1 MDSLC
6 FHLKKSNFFC
16 RRSRFL
22 LSAFPTQKNLIMR
35 MPPKLAQRL
44 ILFLTL
50 VLISVGIISGY
61 LQVRTQESQLL
72 NTIING
78 ADQLSNGITSATWH
92 AMLANNREAAY
103 QIMHTIALRQGIANI
118 RIFNREGRIMFSTD
132 STVSGVVERS
142 SKECAVCHS
151 TPTPQVNIN
160 PPDRSRIFTNDFGK
174 RELAMVTPIYNE
186 PACSNAACH
195 AHPAEVKVLGVLDV
209 TYSLENI
216 DQIVATIQRRAIL
229 TTTITVVVIGIFI
242 FFFMRTT
249 VHKPIAKLIAG
260 TRALSAMQLDRPV
273 DINADGEIGE
283 LAHSFNSMRVQ
294 LMKTVNELNELTQS
308 LETKVQQRTEQL
320 KVMNQKLF
328 QSDRLASLGQ
338 LAASVAHEINNPIAG
353 VLNLSMLIERIM
365 KDDGI
370 PQERVEEVRR
380 YLLQISSETTRV
392 GRIVGDLLAF
402 SRRPSPQ
409 RMSADLNAIIHRT
422 ISIIDHKLKLAGV
435 ELELRLDDHL
445 PEIKCDSSQIQQ
457 VIVNLVM
464 NASEA
469 THNRGSG
476 KVSVRTAVD
485 ADGTMVHLE
494 VKDNGDGIPKENLAK
509 IFDPFFTTKGEGK
522 GVGLGLA
529 VVYGI
534 VESHGGD
541 IEVESKIGE
550 GTTFLVDLPISGEA
564 KEPSPQTSGI
574 S

>member
-1 MDSLC
+1 
-6 FHLKKSNFFC
+6 
-16 RRSRFL
+16 
-22 LSAFPTQKNLIMR
+22 
-35 MPPKLAQRL
+35 MPPKLAQQL

-50 VLISVGIISGY
+50 VLISVGMISGY
-61 LQVRTQESQLL
+61 LQVRTQEDQIL

-92 AMLANNREAAY
+92 AMLSDNREAAY

-132 STVSGVVERS
+132 STVTGVVERT

-151 TPTPQVNIN
+151 TPTPQVNIT
-160 PPDRSRIFTNDFGK
+160 PPDRSRIFTNDKGK

-195 AHPAEVKVLGVLDV
+195 AHPVEVKVLGVLDV
-209 TYSLENI
+209 TYGLENV
-216 DQIVATIQRRAIL
+216 DQIVENIQRRAIF
-229 TTTITVVVIGIFI
+229 TTTITVIVIGIFI
-242 FFFMRTT
+242 FFFIRAT

-260 TRALSAMQLDRPV
+260 TRALSAMQLDHPV
-273 DINADGEIGE
+273 DIKADGEIGE
-283 LAHSFNSMRVQ
+283 LAHSFNSMREQ
-294 LMKTVNELNELTQS
+294 LMKTVGELNELTQS

-320 KVMNQKLF
+320 KAMNQKLF

-353 VLNLSMLIERIM
+353 VLNLSMLVERIL
-365 KDDGI
+365 KEDGI
-370 PQERVEEVRR
+370 PPERVEEVRR
-380 YLLQISSETTRV
+380 YLIQISSETTRV

-409 RMSADLNAIIHRT
+409 RLPADLNAIIRRT
-422 ISIIDHKLKLAGV
+422 VSIIDHKLKLANV
-435 ELELRLDDHL
+435 ELELQLDETL
-445 PEIKCDSSQIQQ
+445 PNIKCDNSQIQQ

-469 THNRGSG
+469 THNRDHG
-476 KVSVRTAVD
+476 KVTVRTTVN
-485 ADGTMVHLE
+485 TNRESIRFE

-509 IFDPFFTTKGEGK
+509 IYDPFFTTKGEGK

-534 VESHGGD
+534 VESHGGE
-541 IEVESKIGE
+541 IEVDTKVGE
-550 GTTFLVDLPISGEA
+550 GTIFRVDLPISGGAE
-564 KEPSPQTSGI
+564 KIPPQSSGI
-574 S
+574 T

>member
-1 MDSLC
+1 
-6 FHLKKSNFFC
+6 
-16 RRSRFL
+16 
-22 LSAFPTQKNLIMR
+22 

-50 VLISVGIISGY
+50 VLIGVGMISGY
-61 LQVRTQESQLL
+61 LQVRTQENQILS
-72 NTIING
+72 TIING

-92 AMLANNREAAY
+92 AMLSDNREAAY

-132 STVSGVVERS
+132 STVTGVVDRK

-151 TPTPQVNIN
+151 TPTPQVIIN
-160 PPDRSRIFTNDFGK
+160 PPDRSRIFSNDQGK

-195 AHPAEVKVLGVLDV
+195 AHPAQVKVLGVLDV
-209 TYSLENI
+209 TYGLENV
-216 DQIVATIQRRAIL
+216 DQIVENIQRRAIL
-229 TTTITVVVIGIFI
+229 TTTITVFVIGIFI
-242 FFFMRTT
+242 FFFMRAT

-273 DINADGEIGE
+273 DIKADGEIGE
-283 LAHSFNSMRVQ
+283 LANSFNSMREQ
-294 LMKTVNELNELTQS
+294 LMKTVNELNELTQN
-308 LETKVQQRTEQL
+308 LETKVQQRTDQL
-320 KVMNQKLF
+320 KAMNQKLF

-353 VLNLSMLIERIM
+353 VLNLSMLIERIL
-365 KDDGI
+365 KEDGI
-370 PQERVEEVRR
+370 PPERIEEVRR
-380 YLLQISSETTRV
+380 YLSQISSETTRV

-409 RMSADLNAIIHRT
+409 RIPADLNGIIRRT
-422 ISIIDHKLKLAGV
+422 VSIIDHKLKLANV
-435 ELELRLDDHL
+435 ELELQLDETL
-445 PEIKCDSSQIQQ
+445 PKIKCDNSQIQQ

-469 THNRGSG
+469 THNRANA
-476 KVSVRTAVD
+476 KVLVRTT
-485 ADGTMVHLE
+485 ADIQRESIRME
-494 VKDNGDGIPKENLAK
+494 VKDNGDGIPQENLAK
-509 IFDPFFTTKGEGK
+509 IYDPFFTTKGEGK

-534 VESHGGD
+534 IESHGGD
-541 IEVESKIGE
+541 IEVNTKVGE
-550 GTTFLVDLPISGEA
+550 GTTFIVDLPISGES
-564 KEPSPQTSGI
+564 KGISPQPAGSG
-574 S
+574 

>member
-1 MDSLC
+1 MS
-6 FHLKKSNFFC
+6 
-16 RRSRFL
+16 
-22 LSAFPTQKNLIMR
+22 

-50 VLISVGIISGY
+50 LLISVGTISGF
-61 LQVRTQESQLL
+61 LQMRTQEGQIL

-118 RIFNREGRIMFSTD
+118 RIFNREGRIMYSTD
-132 STVSGVVERS
+132 STEQGKLERGA
-142 SKECAVCHS
+142 KECAVCHS
-151 TPTPQVNIN
+151 TSQPQVNLD
-160 PPDRSRIFTNDFGK
+160 PHQRSRIFSNTSGK

-186 PACSNAACH
+186 ASCSNADCH
-195 AHPAEVKVLGVLDV
+195 AHPAQLKVLGVLDV
-209 TYSLENI
+209 TYSLENV
-216 DQIVATIQRRAIL
+216 DQIVASVQQRAIL
-229 TTTITVVVIGIFI
+229 TTTITVLVIGIFV
-242 FFFMRTT
+242 FFFVRTT
-249 VHKPIAKLIAG
+249 VHKPIAQLIAG
-260 TRALSAMQLDRPV
+260 TRALSAMQLDHPV
-273 DINADGEIGE
+273 EIKADGEIGE

-353 VLNLSMLIERIM
+353 VLNLSMLIERII
-365 KDDGI
+365 KEDGI
-370 PQERVEEVRR
+370 PTERIEEVRR
-380 YLLQISSETTRV
+380 YLTQISSETTRV

-409 RMSADLNAIIHRT
+409 RMPADLNAIIRRT
-422 ISIIDHKLKLAGV
+422 VSIIEHKLNLASV
-435 ELELRLDDHL
+435 ELELQLDENL
-445 PEIKCDSSQIQQ
+445 PKIKCDNSQIQQ
-457 VIVNLVM
+457 VIINLVL

-469 THNRGSG
+469 THNRKLG
-476 KVSVRTAVD
+476 KVTVRTA
-485 ADGTMVHLE
+485 ACRNNESILLE
-494 VKDNGDGIPKENLAK
+494 VKDNGDGIPKEYLAK
-509 IFDPFFTTKGEGK
+509 IYDPFFTTKGEGK

-541 IEVESKIGE
+541 IEVETKVGE
-550 GTTFLVDLPISGEA
+550 GTTFSVDLPISGEA
-564 KEPSPQTSGI
+564 KVVSPQSSGI
-574 S
+574 T

>member
-1 MDSLC
+1 M
-6 FHLKKSNFFC
+6 
-16 RRSRFL
+16 
-22 LSAFPTQKNLIMR
+22 T

-50 VLISVGIISGY
+50 LLISVGTISGF
-61 LQVRTQESQLL
+61 LQMRAQEDQIL

-92 AMLANNREAAY
+92 AMLSDNREAAY

-132 STVSGVVERS
+132 STVSGVVERT

-160 PPDRSRIFTNDFGK
+160 PPDRSRIFTNDHGK

-195 AHPAEVKVLGVLDV
+195 AHPAQVKVLGVLDV
-209 TYSLENI
+209 TYSLENV
-216 DQIVATIQRRAIL
+216 DQIVKNIQRRAIL
-229 TTTITVVVIGIFI
+229 TTAITVVVIGFFI
-242 FFFMRTT
+242 FFFIRTT
-249 VHKPIAKLIAG
+249 VHKPIAELIAG
-260 TRALSAMQLDRPV
+260 TRALSAMQLDHPV
-273 DINADGEIGE
+273 DIKSDGEIGE
-283 LAHSFNSMRVQ
+283 LAHSFNTMRER
-294 LMKTVNELNELTQS
+294 LMKTVGELNELTQS

-353 VLNLSMLIERIM
+353 VLNLSMLIERIL
-365 KDDGI
+365 KEDGI
-370 PQERVEEVRR
+370 PPERVEEVRR
-380 YLLQISSETTRV
+380 YLVQISSETTRV

-402 SRRPSPQ
+402 SRRSSPQ
-409 RMSADLNAIIHRT
+409 RMPADLNEIIRRT
-422 ISIIDHKLKLAGV
+422 VSIIDHKLKLANV
-435 ELELRLDDHL
+435 ELELQLDEIL
-445 PEIKCDSSQIQQ
+445 PKIKCDNSQIQQ

-469 THNRGSG
+469 THNRVNGN
-476 KVSVRTAVD
+476 VTVRTTAN
-485 ADGTMVHLE
+485 TNRESIRFE

-509 IFDPFFTTKGEGK
+509 IYDPFFTTKGEGK

-541 IEVESKIGE
+541 IEVDTKVGE
-550 GTTFLVDLPISGEA
+550 GTIFRVDLPISGEA
-564 KEPSPQTSGI
+564 KEKSPESSGLL
-574 S
+574 

>member
-1 MDSLC
+1 MS
-6 FHLKKSNFFC
+6 
-16 RRSRFL
+16 
-22 LSAFPTQKNLIMR
+22 

-50 VLISVGIISGY
+50 LLMSVGIISGF
-61 LQVRTQESQLL
+61 LQVKTQESQLL

-92 AMLANNREAAY
+92 AMLADNREAAY

-118 RIFNREGRIMFSTD
+118 RIFNREGKIMFSTD
-132 STVSGVVERS
+132 STEHGTVNQS

-151 TPTPQVNIN
+151 TPTPQVNLDPN
-160 PPDRSRIFTNDFGK
+160 QRSQIFTNAQGK

-186 PACSNAACH
+186 PSCSNAECH
-195 AHPAEVKVLGVLDV
+195 AHPANIKVLGVLDV
-209 TYSLENI
+209 TYSLENV
-216 DQIVATIQRRAIL
+216 DQIVATIQERAVL

-242 FFFMRTT
+242 FFFVRTT

-260 TRALSAMQLDRPV
+260 TRALSAMQLDHPV
-273 DINADGEIGE
+273 EVKADGEIGE
-283 LAHSFNSMRVQ
+283 LAHSFNVMREH
-294 LMKTVNELNELTQS
+294 LMKTVGALNELTQS
-308 LETKVQQRTEQL
+308 LETKVNQRTEQL
-320 KVMNQKLF
+320 KAMNQKLF

-365 KDDGI
+365 REDGI
-370 PQERVEEVRR
+370 PPDRVEEVRR
-380 YLLQISSETTRV
+380 YLTQISSETTRV

-402 SRRPSPQ
+402 SRRSSPQ
-409 RMSADLNAIIHRT
+409 RIDADLNAIIHRT
-422 ISIIDHKLKLAGV
+422 VSIIDHKLKLASV
-435 ELELRLDDHL
+435 ELDLQLEENL
-445 PEIKCDSSQIQQ
+445 PKVKCDSSQIQQ

-469 THNRGSG
+469 THNRGDA
-476 KVSVRTAVD
+476 KVCVRTSSDPHTGLVRLD
-485 ADGTMVHLE
+485 VE
-494 VKDNGDGIPKENLAK
+494 DNGDGIPKEHLSK

-541 IEVESKIGE
+541 IEVNSKVGT
-550 GTTFLVDLPISGEA
+550 GTTFRVEIPLSGEK
-564 KEPSPQTSGI
+564 KEHAAALAGSSG
-574 S
+574 

>member
-1 MDSLC
+1 
-6 FHLKKSNFFC
+6 
-16 RRSRFL
+16 
-22 LSAFPTQKNLIMR
+22 

-50 VLISVGIISGY
+50 VLISVGTISGY
-61 LQVRTQESQLL
+61 LQVRSQENQIL

-92 AMLANNREAAY
+92 AMLSDNREAAY

-132 STVSGVVERS
+132 STVSGVVDRK
-142 SKECAVCHS
+142 SKECSVCHS

-160 PPDRSRIFTNDFGK
+160 PPDRSRIFKNTIGK

-186 PACSNAACH
+186 SACSNAACH

-209 TYSLENI
+209 TYSLENV
-216 DQIVATIQRRAIL
+216 DQIVEGIQRRAIL
-229 TTTITVVVIGIFI
+229 TTTITVVVIGFFI
-242 FFFMRTT
+242 FFFIRTT

-260 TRALSAMQLDRPV
+260 TRALSAMQLDHPV
-273 DINADGEIGE
+273 DVKADGEIGE
-283 LAHSFNSMRVQ
+283 LANSFNAMREQ

-308 LETKVQQRTEQL
+308 LETKVQQRTDQL
-320 KVMNQKLF
+320 KAMNQKLF

-353 VLNLSMLIERIM
+353 VLNLSMLVERIL
-365 KDDGI
+365 KTDGI
-370 PQERVEEVRR
+370 PPERIEEVRR
-380 YLLQISSETTRV
+380 YLTQISSETTRV
-392 GRIVGDLLAF
+392 GHIVSDLLAF

-409 RMSADLNAIIHRT
+409 RFPVDFNAIVRRT
-422 ISIIDHKLKLAGV
+422 VSIIDHKLKLANV
-435 ELELRLDDHL
+435 ELELHLGDNL
-445 PEIKCDSSQIQQ
+445 PEMECDNSQIQQ

-476 KVSVRTAVD
+476 NVTVRTT
-485 ADGTMVHLE
+485 ADSNNTYIRLE
-494 VKDNGDGIPKENLAK
+494 VIDNGDGIPNENLAK
-509 IFDPFFTTKGEGK
+509 IYDPFFTTKDEGK

-541 IEVESKIGE
+541 IEVESKVGS
-550 GTTFLVDLPISGEA
+550 GTTFRVELPVTGGGKRIS
-564 KEPSPQTSGI
+564 SQSSG
-574 S
+574 ST

>member
-1 MDSLC
+1 MS
-6 FHLKKSNFFC
+6 
-16 RRSRFL
+16 
-22 LSAFPTQKNLIMR
+22 
-35 MPPKLAQRL
+35 MPPKLAQQL

-50 VLISVGIISGY
+50 LLISVGIISGY
-61 LQVRTQESQLL
+61 LQTRTQETQLL

-118 RIFNREGRIMFSTD
+118 RIFNREGRIMYSTD
-132 STVSGVVERS
+132 STEQGKLERDA
-142 SKECAVCHS
+142 KECAVCHS
-151 TPTPQVNIN
+151 TPQPQVNLD
-160 PPDRSRIFTNDFGK
+160 PHERSRIFSNASGK

-186 PACSNAACH
+186 PSCSNADCH
-195 AHPAEVKVLGVLDV
+195 AHPAQLKVLGVLDV
-209 TYSLENI
+209 TYSLENV
-216 DQIVATIQRRAIL
+216 DQIVATIQRRAIY

-242 FFFMRTT
+242 FFFVRTT
-249 VHKPIAKLIAG
+249 VHKPIAQLIAG
-260 TRALSAMQLDRPV
+260 TRALSTMQLDHPV
-273 DINADGEIGE
+273 EIEVEGEIGE
-283 LAHSFNSMRVQ
+283 LAHSFNSMREQ

-320 KVMNQKLF
+320 KAMNQKLF

-365 KDDGI
+365 KQDGI

-380 YLLQISSETTRV
+380 YLTQISSETTRV

-402 SRRPSPQ
+402 SRRSSPQ
-409 RMSADLNAIIHRT
+409 RIRSDLNAIINRT
-422 ISIIDHKLKLAGV
+422 VSIIDHKLKLAGV
-435 ELELRLDDHL
+435 ELELKLDNHL

-457 VIVNLVM
+457 VIVNLIM

-469 THNRGSG
+469 THNRSNG
-476 KVSVRTAVD
+476 KVFVRTSESANKKSVL
-485 ADGTMVHLE
+485 ME
-494 VKDNGDGIPKENLAK
+494 VRDNGDGIPKEYLSK
-509 IFDPFFTTKGEGK
+509 IYDPFFTTKGEGK

-534 VESHGGD
+534 IEAHGGD
-541 IEVESKIGE
+541 IEVETKVGE
-550 GTTFLVDLPISGEA
+550 GTLFRVDLPISGEA
-564 KEPSPQTSGI
+564 KEASSQSSG
-574 S
+574 ST

>member
-1 MDSLC
+1 
-6 FHLKKSNFFC
+6 
-16 RRSRFL
+16 
-22 LSAFPTQKNLIMR
+22 

-50 VLISVGIISGY
+50 VLISVGTISGY
-61 LQVRTQESQLL
+61 LQVRTQENQIL
-72 NTIING
+72 NTIIDG

-132 STVSGVVERS
+132 STITGVVERN

-151 TPTPQVNIN
+151 TPTPQVNIT
-160 PPDRSRIFTNDFGK
+160 PPDRSRIFTNDKGK

-195 AHPAEVKVLGVLDV
+195 AHPAQVKVLGVLDV
-209 TYSLENI
+209 TYSLENV
-216 DQIVATIQRRAIL
+216 DQIVENIQRRAIF
-229 TTTITVVVIGIFI
+229 TTAITVIVIGVFI
-242 FFFMRTT
+242 FFFIRAT

-273 DINADGEIGE
+273 DIKADGEIGE
-283 LAHSFNSMRVQ
+283 LAHAFNSMREQ
-294 LMKTVNELNELTQS
+294 LMKTVSELNELTQS

-320 KVMNQKLF
+320 KAMNQKLF

-338 LAASVAHEINNPIAG
+338 LAASVEHEINNPIAG
-353 VLNLSMLIERIM
+353 VLNLSMLVERIL
-365 KDDGI
+365 KEDGI
-370 PQERVEEVRR
+370 PPERVEEVRR
-380 YLLQISSETTRV
+380 YLIQISSETTRV

-409 RMSADLNAIIHRT
+409 RLPADLNAIIRRT
-422 ISIIDHKLKLAGV
+422 VSIIDHKLKLANV
-435 ELELRLDDHL
+435 ELELQLDETL
-445 PEIKCDSSQIQQ
+445 PNIKCDNSQIQQ

-469 THNRGSG
+469 THNRDHG
-476 KVSVRTAVD
+476 KVTVRTTVN
-485 ADGTMVHLE
+485 TNRESIRLE
-494 VKDNGDGIPKENLAK
+494 VKDNGDGIPKEYLAK
-509 IFDPFFTTKGEGK
+509 IYDPFFTTKGEGK

-534 VESHGGD
+534 VESHGGE
-541 IEVESKIGE
+541 IEVDTKVGE
-550 GTTFLVDLPISGEA
+550 GTIFRVDLPISGGAE
-564 KEPSPQTSGI
+564 KIPPQSSGI
-574 S
+574 T

>member
-1 MDSLC
+1 
-6 FHLKKSNFFC
+6 
-16 RRSRFL
+16 
-22 LSAFPTQKNLIMR
+22 

-50 VLISVGIISGY
+50 VLISVGTISGY
-61 LQVRTQESQLL
+61 LQVRTQENQIL
-72 NTIING
+72 NTIIDG

-132 STVSGVVERS
+132 STVTGVVERS

-151 TPTPQVNIN
+151 TPTPQVNIT
-160 PPDRSRIFTNDFGK
+160 PPDRSRIFTNDKGK

-195 AHPAEVKVLGVLDV
+195 AHPAQVKVLGVLDV
-209 TYSLENI
+209 TYSLENV
-216 DQIVATIQRRAIL
+216 DQIVENIQRRAIF
-229 TTTITVVVIGIFI
+229 TTAITVIVIGVFI
-242 FFFMRTT
+242 FFFIRAT

-273 DINADGEIGE
+273 DIKADGEIGE
-283 LAHSFNSMRVQ
+283 LAHAFNSMREQ
-294 LMKTVNELNELTQS
+294 LMKTVSELNELTQS

-320 KVMNQKLF
+320 KAMNQKLF

-353 VLNLSMLIERIM
+353 VLNLSMLVERIL
-365 KDDGI
+365 KEDGI
-370 PQERVEEVRR
+370 PPERVEEVRR
-380 YLLQISSETTRV
+380 YLIQISSETTRV

-409 RMSADLNAIIHRT
+409 RLPADLNAIIRRT
-422 ISIIDHKLKLAGV
+422 VSIIDHKLKLANV
-435 ELELRLDDHL
+435 ELELQLDETL
-445 PEIKCDSSQIQQ
+445 PNIKCDNSQIQQ

-469 THNRGSG
+469 THNRDHG
-476 KVSVRTAVD
+476 KVTVRTTVN
-485 ADGTMVHLE
+485 TNRESIRLE
-494 VKDNGDGIPKENLAK
+494 VKDNGDGIPKEYLAK
-509 IFDPFFTTKGEGK
+509 IYDPFFTTKGEGK

-534 VESHGGD
+534 VESHGGE
-541 IEVESKIGE
+541 IEVDTKVGE
-550 GTTFLVDLPISGEA
+550 GTIFRVDLPISGGAE
-564 KEPSPQTSGI
+564 KIPPQSSGI
-574 S
+574 T

>member
-1 MDSLC
+1 
-6 FHLKKSNFFC
+6 
-16 RRSRFL
+16 
-22 LSAFPTQKNLIMR
+22 

>member
-1 MDSLC
+1 MIS
-6 FHLKKSNFFC
+6 
-16 RRSRFL
+16 
-22 LSAFPTQKNLIMR
+22 

-50 VLISVGIISGY
+50 LLMSVGIISGIF
-61 LQVRTQESQLL
+61 QVKNQESQLL

-92 AMLANNREAAY
+92 AMLADNRESAY

-132 STVSGVVERS
+132 STVTGVVERS

-151 TPTPQVNIN
+151 TPTPQVNIT
-160 PPDRSRIFTNDFGK
+160 PPDRSRIFTNDKGK

-195 AHPAEVKVLGVLDV
+195 AHPAQVKVLGVLDV
-209 TYSLENI
+209 TYSLENV
-216 DQIVATIQRRAIL
+216 DQIVENIQRRAIF
-229 TTTITVVVIGIFI
+229 TTAITVIVIGVFI
-242 FFFMRTT
+242 FFFIRAT
-249 VHKPIAKLIAG
+249 VQKPIAKLIAG

-273 DINADGEIGE
+273 DIKADGEIGE
-283 LAHSFNSMRVQ
+283 LAHAFNSMREQ
-294 LMKTVNELNELTQS
+294 LMKTVSELNELTQS

-320 KVMNQKLF
+320 KAMNQKLF

-353 VLNLSMLIERIM
+353 VLNLSMLVERIL
-365 KDDGI
+365 KEDGI
-370 PQERVEEVRR
+370 PPERVEEVRR
-380 YLLQISSETTRV
+380 YLIQISSETTRV

-409 RMSADLNAIIHRT
+409 RLPADLNAIIRRT
-422 ISIIDHKLKLAGV
+422 VSIIDHKLKLANV
-435 ELELRLDDHL
+435 ELELQLDETL
-445 PEIKCDSSQIQQ
+445 PNIKCDNSQIQQ

-469 THNRGSG
+469 THNQDHG
-476 KVSVRTAVD
+476 KVTVRTTVN
-485 ADGTMVHLE
+485 TNRESIRLE
-494 VKDNGDGIPKENLAK
+494 VKDNGDGIPKEYLAK
-509 IFDPFFTTKGEGK
+509 IYDPFFTTKGEGK

-534 VESHGGD
+534 VESHGGE
-541 IEVESKIGE
+541 IEVDTKVGE
-550 GTTFLVDLPISGEA
+550 GTIFRVDLPISGGAE
-564 KEPSPQTSGI
+564 KIPPQSSGI
-574 S
+574 T

>member
-1 MDSLC
+1 MMS
-6 FHLKKSNFFC
+6 
-16 RRSRFL
+16 
-22 LSAFPTQKNLIMR
+22 

-50 VLISVGIISGY
+50 LLISVGTISGF
-61 LQVRTQESQLL
+61 LQMRTQESQIL

-118 RIFNREGRIMFSTD
+118 RIFNREGRIMYSTD
-132 STVSGVVERS
+132 STEQGKLERDA
-142 SKECAVCHS
+142 KECAVCHS
-151 TPTPQVNIN
+151 TPQPQVNLD
-160 PPDRSRIFTNDFGK
+160 PHDRSRIFSNASGN

-186 PACSNAACH
+186 PSCSNADCH
-195 AHPAEVKVLGVLDV
+195 AHPAQLKVLGVLDV
-209 TYSLENI
+209 TYSLENV
-216 DQIVATIQRRAIL
+216 DQIVANIQQRAIL

-242 FFFMRTT
+242 FFFVRTT
-249 VHKPIAKLIAG
+249 VHKPIAQLIAG

-273 DINADGEIGE
+273 EIKADGEIGE
-283 LAHSFNSMRVQ
+283 LAHAFNSMREQ

-320 KVMNQKLF
+320 KIMNQKLF

-353 VLNLSMLIERIM
+353 VLNLSMLIERIL
-365 KDDGI
+365 KEDGI
-370 PQERVEEVRR
+370 PPERVEEVRR
-380 YLLQISSETTRV
+380 YLVQISSETTRV

-402 SRRPSPQ
+402 SRRSSPQ
-409 RMSADLNAIIHRT
+409 RMLADFNAIISRT
-422 ISIIDHKLKLAGV
+422 VSIIDHKLKLANV
-435 ELELRLDDHL
+435 ELELQLDENL
-445 PEIKCDSSQIQQ
+445 PKIKCDNSQIQQ

-469 THNRGSG
+469 THNRDHG
-476 KVSVRTAVD
+476 KVTVRT
-485 ADGTMVHLE
+485 TTNTNRESIRLE
-494 VKDNGDGIPKENLAK
+494 VKDNGDGIPKEYLAK
-509 IFDPFFTTKGEGK
+509 IYDPFFTTKGEGK

-541 IEVESKIGE
+541 IEVDTKIGE
-550 GTTFLVDLPISGEA
+550 GTIFHVDLPISGEV
-564 KEPSPQTSGI
+564 KELSSQSSDST
-574 S
+574 